1 MPDSDFGDLF
11 LDMCSDTVTIIP
23 GLVDYEGKF
32 VASGSTISDVP
43 CHIEG
48 HATLVRDVDGRE
60 VVSNVQ
66 VYIPGN
72 RNLTTHLH
80 RYTLPS
86 RYTPNAVLQAVS
98 IEKANDS
105 VGPVYEALMFP

>member
-1 MPDSDFGDLF
+1 VPNSDFGDLF
-11 LDMCSDTVTIIP
+11 LDMMADTVTIIP
-23 GLVDYEGKF
+23 GLIDYEGAF
-32 VASGSTISDVP
+32 VASGSTVNAP

-72 RNLTTHLH
+72 RDLTTHLH

-86 RYTPNAVLQAVS
+86 RYVPNTELQAVS
-98 IEKANDS
+98 IEKATDE

>member
-1 MPDSDFGDLF
+1 MPNSDFGDLF
-11 LDMCSDTVTIIP
+11 LDMMADTVTIIP
-23 GLVDYEGKF
+23 GVIDYEGAF
-32 VASGSTISDVP
+32 VASGATTNAP

-72 RNLTTHLH
+72 RDLTTHLH
-80 RYTLPS
+80 RYTLPT
-86 RYTPNAVLQAVS
+86 RYVPNTELQAVS
-98 IEKANDS
+98 IEKATDE